1 MSAKKMTKKQICD
14 AAVGMYLDNPSR
26 FSLSAVANQLEI
38 SRSQIYQNFP
48 TRNAVLRFFYQD
60 CFEQYLKQT
69 DEMEDYQDFTL
80 EEKLSHMVYT
90 HFELFQREKEFVEDT
105 FKDLIAKA
113 SAKSKFQQMLEDRID
128 LLLSQSHGD
137 ASLLQGPYL
146 SQFIVKE
153 LFYLFR
159 FWLQDESDEAEQ
171 TMELTDKLISF
182 ASEVLGSQIF
192 SKGIDLGRTLWD
204 QDLIRFKPQSLNILA
219 RALMQRYS

>member
-1 MSAKKMTKKQICD
+1 MNSENKHLIKK
-14 AAVGMYLDNPSR
+14 
-26 FSLSAVANQLEI
+26 FH
-38 SRSQIYQNFP
+38 YQNLVSLHSKYSNQFP
-48 TRNAVLRFFYQD
+48 NVKNP
-60 CFEQYLKQT
+60 KQ
-69 DEMEDYQDFTL
+69 
-80 EEKLSHMVYT
+80 
-90 HFELFQREKEFVEDT
+90 
-105 FKDLIAKA
+105 
-113 SAKSKFQQMLEDRID
+113 FQQILEDLID

-137 ASLLQGPYL
+137 VSLLQGPYL

-204 QDLIRFKPQSLNILA
+204 QDLIRFKPQGLNILA

>member
-1 MSAKKMTKKQICD
+1 
-14 AAVGMYLDNPSR
+14 
-26 FSLSAVANQLEI
+26 
-38 SRSQIYQNFP
+38 
-48 TRNAVLRFFYQD
+48 
-60 CFEQYLKQT
+60 
-69 DEMEDYQDFTL
+69 
-80 EEKLSHMVYT
+80 MVYT
-90 HFELFQREKEFVEDT
+90 HFELFQHEKEFVEDT

-113 SAKSKFQQMLEDRID
+113 SAKSKFQQMLEDRIE

-159 FWLQDESDEAEQ
+159 FWLQDESDDAEQ

-182 ASEVLGSQIF
+182 ASEILGSQIF

-204 QDLIRFKPQSLNILA
+204 QDLIRFKPQGLNILA

>member
-1 MSAKKMTKKQICD
+1 
-14 AAVGMYLDNPSR
+14 
-26 FSLSAVANQLEI
+26 
-38 SRSQIYQNFP
+38 
-48 TRNAVLRFFYQD
+48 
-60 CFEQYLKQT
+60 
-69 DEMEDYQDFTL
+69 
-80 EEKLSHMVYT
+80 
-90 HFELFQREKEFVEDT
+90 
-105 FKDLIAKA
+105 
-113 SAKSKFQQMLEDRID
+113 MLEDRID

-219 RALMQRYS
+219 KALMQRYT